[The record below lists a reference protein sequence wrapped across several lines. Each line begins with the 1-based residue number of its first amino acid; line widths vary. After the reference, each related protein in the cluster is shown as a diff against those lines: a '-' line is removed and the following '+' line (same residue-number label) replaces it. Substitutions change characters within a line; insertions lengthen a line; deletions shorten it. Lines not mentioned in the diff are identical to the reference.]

1 MKKSLEKV
9 SFKVFELDCAE
20 ESAILKNLLSGK
32 EGVKDL
38 EFNILNSKM
47 SVTLNPALI
56 NSEEII
62 ELIFSTGMNAILW
75 EERTLEPKRSFY
87 EKNKREF
94 LTALSGLFLILGFA
108 SHYYQHPNILD
119 IIGYFEEKTPH
130 SIPTLTVFF
139 YLLSVTSSI
148 WHILPKAWSSFR
160 RFQPDMYML
169 MVIAVSGAIAIG
181 EFFEAATVSF
191 LFSSALLLESWSV
204 GRVRRAVSSLMDL
217 SPPQARVII
226 PDSKNFQ
233 VKRVEEVDVGS
244 VILIKPGERIPLD
257 CMVLKGSSYVNQ
269 SPITGESMPV
279 YKEPEDQVFAGTIN
293 GDGTLECQ
301 VEKKSEDTTLARMI
315 HLVQEAQSKQAKT
328 EQWVEKFARVYTP
341 GMLFFAFLVLLI
353 PPLIFQQSWQD
364 WIYRSLVL
372 LVVACPCA
380 LVLSTPVSIVSALTA
395 ALRNGVLIKGGK
407 YLEAVG
413 RIKAI
418 ALDKTGTLTYGQPEV
433 KKMTPLNEHTEKE
446 LLERAAALEYSS
458 EHALAKAILDK
469 AKAENIKFSPAENY
483 QAFKGKGAEGRIRG
497 QRYWIGSHRFM
508 HEMNLETEEIHQ
520 LACEMEDAGHT
531 IISIGS
537 DSHICGLISV
547 SDKPRES
554 IKQIVEELKKLGI
567 DKVVMLTGDN
577 KQTAKSLADL
587 TGVDEYYAEL
597 LPEEKVEIMNKLS
610 EEYLETAM
618 VGDGVNDAPALS
630 VATVGIAMGG
640 IGTDVSLEAA
650 DVVLVSDEVSKIPWS
665 IKLSRRTLH
674 IIKQNIV
681 FSLGLKA
688 LFILLVFFGVS
699 TLWMAILA
707 DTGAS
712 IIVILNGLRLLDQK
726 LSLEYQ

>member
-1 MKKSLEKV
+1 MKKSIEKIN
-9 SFKVFELDCAE
+9 FKVFGLDCAE
-20 ESAILKNLLSGK
+20 EVSILKNLLGDK

-47 SVTLNPALI
+47 SVILDPEKI
-56 NSEEII
+56 NSEAVI
-62 ELIFSTGMNAILW
+62 ELVFSVGMNAIPW
-75 EERTLEPKRSFY
+75 EERTLKLKNKFY
-87 EKNKREF
+87 EQYKREI
-94 LTALSGLFLILGFA
+94 LTSLSGLFLIFGFVY
-108 SHYYQHPNILD
+108 HYYQHPNILD
-119 IIGYFEEKTPH
+119 ILGYYEEKTPH
-130 SIPTLTVFF
+130 TMAIPTIFF
-139 YLLSVTSSI
+139 YLLSAAFSI
-148 WHILPKAWSSFR
+148 WHVLPKAWRSLR
-160 RFQPDMYML
+160 RLQPDMYML

-204 GRVRRAVSSLMDL
+204 DRVRRAVSSLMDL

-226 PDSKNFQ
+226 PGSKNLQ
-233 VKRVEEVDVGS
+233 VKRVENIDVGS

-257 CMVLKGSSYVNQ
+257 CVILKGSSYVNQ

-279 YKEPEDQVFAGTIN
+279 YKEPESQVFAGTIN
-293 GDGTLECQ
+293 GDGTLECRVQ
-301 VEKKSEDTTLARMI
+301 KKSEDTTLARMI

-328 EQWVEKFARVYTP
+328 EQWVEKFARIYTP
-341 GMLFFAFLVLLI
+341 SMLFFALLVLLI
-353 PPLIFQQSWQD
+353 PPLMLQQPWQE
-364 WIYRSLVL
+364 WVYRSLVL

-380 LVLSTPVSIVSALTA
+380 LVLSTPVSIVSALTS

-407 YLEAVG
+407 YLEAIG

-433 KKMTPLNEHTEKE
+433 KKMIPLNNHTERE
-446 LLERAAALEYSS
+446 LLERAASLEYSS
-458 EHALAKAILDK
+458 EHALAKAILDR
-469 AKAENIKFSPAENY
+469 AKADKIEFTPAEDY
-483 QAFKGKGAEGRIRG
+483 QIFKGKGAEGKIKG
-497 QRYWIGSHRFM
+497 KRYWIGSHRYM
-508 HEMNLETEEIHQ
+508 HEMKLETEDVHQ
-520 LACEMEDAGHT
+520 LACDMEDAGHT

-547 SDKPRES
+547 ADKPRES
-554 IKQIVEELKKLGI
+554 INQTVKELKQLGI

-587 TGVDEYYAEL
+587 SGVDEYYAEL

-610 EEYLETAM
+610 EEYFETAM

-630 VATVGIAMGG
+630 IATVGIAMGG

-650 DVVLVSDEVSKIPWS
+650 DIVLVSDEVAKIPWC
-665 IKLSRRTLH
+665 IKLSRRTLKV
-674 IIKQNIV
+674 IKQNII

-688 LFILLVFFGVS
+688 LFILLVFFGIS
-699 TLWMAILA
+699 TLWMAIAA

-712 IIVILNGLRLLDQK
+712 IIVIFNGLKLLNQK
-726 LSLEYQ
+726 ADF